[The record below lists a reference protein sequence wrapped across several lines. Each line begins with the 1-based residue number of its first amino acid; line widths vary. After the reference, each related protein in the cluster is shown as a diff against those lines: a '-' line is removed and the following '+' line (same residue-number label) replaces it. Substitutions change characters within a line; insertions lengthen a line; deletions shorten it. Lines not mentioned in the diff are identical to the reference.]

1 MTISNRQQLLNI
13 INAQITL
20 NGTGAI
26 TGPILNNILD
36 TIVNSALFF
45 TGAWSQYT
53 SYAPLDVVTY
63 GGHTYVAATANVN
76 QVPPNATY
84 WTVLA

>member
-1 MTISNRQQLLNI
+1 MTINNRQQLLGT
-13 INAQITL
+13 INSQIKL

-36 TIVNSALFF
+36 TIVNSVLFF

-53 SYAPLDVVTY
+53 SYATNDIVTY
-63 GGHTYVAATANVN
+63 GGVAYVAIIANVN
-76 QVPPNATY
+76 QQPPNASY

>member
-1 MTISNRQQLLNI
+1 MTIDNRQQLLNT
-13 INAQITL
+13 INAQITF

-36 TIVNSALFF
+36 TIVNSALFL
-45 TGAWSQYT
+45 TGAWSSYT
-53 SYAPLDVVTY
+53 NYAPLYIVTY
-63 GGHTYVAATANVN
+63 SGHTYVANVTNVN

-84 WTVLA
+84 WTLLA

>member
-1 MTISNRQQLLNI
+1 MTIDNRQQLLGT
-13 INAQITL
+13 INSQIKL

-36 TIVNSALFF
+36 TIVNSVLFF
-45 TGAWSQYT
+45 TGVWSQYT
-53 SYAPLDVVTY
+53 NYAANDIVTY
-63 GGHTYVAATANVN
+63 GGVAYVAIIANVN
-76 QVPPNATY
+76 QQPPNASY

>member
-1 MTISNRQQLLNI
+1 MTVSNRQQLLGT
-13 INAQITL
+13 INSQIRL

-45 TGAWSQYT
+45 TGPWSQYT
-53 SYAPLDVVTY
+53 NYAPLDIVTY
-63 GGHTYVAATANVN
+63 GGTAYVAAVTNVN

-84 WTVLA
+84 WTVLS

>member
-1 MTISNRQQLLNI
+1 MTIDNRQQLLNT
-13 INAQITL
+13 INFQITL

-45 TGAWSQYT
+45 TGEWSAYT
-53 SYAPLDVVTY
+53 NYAPLDIVTY
-63 GGHTYVAATANVN
+63 GGIAYVAAVTNVN

>member
-1 MTISNRQQLLNI
+1 MTIDNRQQLLGT
-13 INAQITL
+13 INSQIKL

-36 TIVNSALFF
+36 TIVNSVLFF

-53 SYAPLDVVTY
+53 NYAANDIVTY
-63 GGHTYVAATANVN
+63 GGVAYVAIIANVN
-76 QVPPNATY
+76 QQPPNASY